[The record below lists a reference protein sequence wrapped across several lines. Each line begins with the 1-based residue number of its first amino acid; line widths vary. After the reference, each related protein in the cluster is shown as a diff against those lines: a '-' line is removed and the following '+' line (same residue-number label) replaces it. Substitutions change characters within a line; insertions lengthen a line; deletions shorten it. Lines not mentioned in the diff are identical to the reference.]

1 MKFFIKN
8 FQKPLT
14 KLKIYVIINTTNKEK
29 ELITMENILSALE
42 IKTLLEELEH
52 LNEETKSKESEAQN
66 AEPALDL
73 YKDDIYLY
81 GLVKER
87 GGEKV
92 LEDFLN
98 KIADEYGLEA
108 EPTVYA
114 SKLIKLHSNAE
125 KNWNSVSRIIHCVL
139 NYIEDYNKW
148 ADEDEE
154 DESADEESDECKCKC
169 ECGKCRCG
177 SKCECG
183 NNECKNCETTAKS
196 GNIQT
201 ITFTTK
207 SGQVLGCCT
216 DEDITSI
223 KVVSSNG
230 KMSIFNL

>member
-8 FQKPLT
+8 FQKRLT
-14 KLKIYVIINTTNKEK
+14 KLKIYAIINTTNKEK
-29 ELITMENILSALE
+29 ELIIMKEANIPASILKLF
-42 IKTLLEELEH
+42 LEESGH
-52 LNEETKSKESEAQN
+52 FNEEEKN
-66 AEPALDL
+66 VEPTLDL
-73 YKDDIYLY
+73 YKDDTYLY
-81 GLVKER
+81 GLVKEQ
-87 GGEKV
+87 GEEKV

-98 KIADEYGLEA
+98 KVADEYGLEA

-114 SKLIKLHSNAE
+114 SNLIKVYSIT
-125 KNWNSVSRIIHCVL
+125 KSDWNSASNIIHCVL

-154 DESADEESDECKCKC
+154 DEFADEENDECKNCVNC
-169 ECGKCRCG
+169 CGEC
-177 SKCECG
+177 
-183 NNECKNCETTAKS
+183 ECKNCESTAES

-207 SGQVLGCCT
+207 SGQVLSCCT

-223 KVVSSNG
+223 KVVSSDG

>member
-1 MKFFIKN
+1 MK
-8 FQKPLT
+8 
-14 KLKIYVIINTTNKEK
+14 NT
-29 ELITMENILSALE
+29 LSALE
-42 IKTLLEELEH
+42 IKALLEEIEH
-52 LNEETKSKESEAQN
+52 LNEETKSKESEEQN
-66 AEPALDL
+66 AESTFDL
-73 YKDDIYLY
+73 YKDDMYLY
-81 GLVKER
+81 GLVKEQ

-92 LEDFLN
+92 LEDFFD
-98 KIADEYGLEA
+98 KVADEYGLEA

-125 KNWNSVSRIIHCVL
+125 KNWNSVSRIIQCVL
-139 NYIEDYNKW
+139 RYIEDYSKF
-148 ADEDEE
+148 ADEDENEE
-154 DESADEESDECKCKC
+154 DEFADENSDKCECECGKCRCGSKC

-183 NNECKNCETTAKS
+183 NNECKNYESTAKS

-201 ITFTTK
+201 IIFTTK

-223 KVVSSNG
+223 KVVSSDG

>member
-1 MKFFIKN
+1 
-8 FQKPLT
+8 
-14 KLKIYVIINTTNKEK
+14 
-29 ELITMENILSALE
+29 MENI
-42 IKTLLEELEH
+42 IKALLEEIEH

-66 AEPALDL
+66 AESTFDL

-81 GLVKER
+81 GLVKKQ

-92 LEDFLN
+92 LEDFFD
-98 KIADEYGLEA
+98 KVADEYGLEA

-114 SKLIKLHSNAE
+114 SNLIKVYSTT
-125 KNWNSVSRIIHCVL
+125 KSDWNSVNNIIHCVL
-139 NYIEDYNKW
+139 DYIEEYNKL

-154 DESADEESDECKCKC
+154 DEFADEDSDECKC

-183 NNECKNCETTAKS
+183 NNECKNCGKCCCGNDECKNYESTAKS

-207 SGQVLGCCT
+207 SGQVFGCCT

>member
-1 MKFFIKN
+1 MK
-8 FQKPLT
+8 
-14 KLKIYVIINTTNKEK
+14 
-29 ELITMENILSALE
+29 NILSALE
-42 IKTLLEELEH
+42 IKALLEEIEH
-52 LNEETKSKESEAQN
+52 LNEETKSKESEELN
-66 AEPALDL
+66 AEPTFDL

-81 GLVKER
+81 GLVKEQ

-92 LEDFLN
+92 LEDFFD
-98 KIADEYGLEA
+98 KVADEYGLEA
-108 EPTVYA
+108 EPAVYA

-139 NYIEDYNKW
+139 DYVEEYNKL
-148 ADEDEE
+148 ADEDEDEE
-154 DESADEESDECKCKC
+154 DEFADEDSDKCKNCVNGCDECEC
-169 ECGKCRCG
+169 ECGSCCCCG
-177 SKCECG
+177 SK
-183 NNECKNCETTAKS
+183 ECKNCEATAKS

-223 KVVSSNG
+223 KVVSSDG

>member
-1 MKFFIKN
+1 MKN
-8 FQKPLT
+8 
-14 KLKIYVIINTTNKEK
+14 N
-29 ELITMENILSALE
+29 LSALE
-42 IKTLLEELEH
+42 IKALLEEIEH
-52 LNEETKSKESEAQN
+52 LNEETKSKESEAQS
-66 AEPALDL
+66 AESTFDL
-73 YKDDIYLY
+73 YKDDMYLY
-81 GLVKER
+81 GLVKEQ
-87 GGEKV
+87 GEEKV

-98 KIADEYGLEA
+98 KVADEYGLEA

-114 SKLIKLHSNAE
+114 SNLIKVYSIT
-125 KNWNSVSRIIHCVL
+125 KSGWNSASNIIHCVL
-139 NYIEDYNKW
+139 DYIEDYNKW
-148 ADEDEE
+148 ADEDENEE
-154 DESADEESDECKCKC
+154 DEFADEENDECKC

-183 NNECKNCETTAKS
+183 NDECKNYETTAKS

-223 KVVSSNG
+223 KVVSSDG

>member
-1 MKFFIKN
+1 MK
-8 FQKPLT
+8 
-14 KLKIYVIINTTNKEK
+14 NT
-29 ELITMENILSALE
+29 LSALE
-42 IKTLLEELEH
+42 IKALLEEIEH
-52 LNEETKSKESEAQN
+52 LNEETKSKESEEQN
-66 AEPALDL
+66 AESTFDL

-81 GLVKER
+81 GLVKEQ

-98 KIADEYGLEA
+98 KVADEYGLEA

-125 KNWNSVSRIIHCVL
+125 KNWNSVNRIIQCVL
-139 NYIEDYNKW
+139 RYIEEYNKL

-154 DESADEESDECKCKC
+154 DEFADEDSDEC
-169 ECGKCRCG
+169 E
-177 SKCECG
+177 CECG

-223 KVVSSNG
+223 KVVSSDG
-230 KMSIFNL
+230 KMSIFYL

>member
-1 MKFFIKN
+1 MKN
-8 FQKPLT
+8 
-14 KLKIYVIINTTNKEK
+14 N
-29 ELITMENILSALE
+29 LSALE
-42 IKTLLEELEH
+42 IKALLEEIEH
-52 LNEETKSKESEAQN
+52 LNEETKSKESETQN
-66 AEPALDL
+66 AEPTFDL

-81 GLVKER
+81 GLVKEQ

-92 LEDFLN
+92 LEDFFD
-98 KIADEYGLEA
+98 KVADEYGLEA

-114 SKLIKLHSNAE
+114 SNLIRVYSSTKSS
-125 KNWNSVSRIIHCVL
+125 WNSVSNIIHCVL
-139 NYIEDYNKW
+139 NYIEEYNKL

-154 DESADEESDECKCKC
+154 DEFADEDSDECKC
-169 ECGKCRCG
+169 
-177 SKCECG
+177 ECG
-183 NNECKNCETTAKS
+183 NKECKDCESTAKS

-207 SGQVLGCCT
+207 SGQVFGCCT

>member
-1 MKFFIKN
+1 MKN
-8 FQKPLT
+8 NL
-14 KLKIYVIINTTNKEK
+14 L
-29 ELITMENILSALE
+29 ALE
-42 IKTLLEELEH
+42 IKALLEEIEH
-52 LNEETKSKESEAQN
+52 LNEETKSKESEEQN
-66 AEPALDL
+66 AESTFDL

-81 GLVKER
+81 GLVKEQ

-92 LEDFLN
+92 LEDFFD
-98 KIADEYGLEA
+98 KVADEYGLEA

-139 NYIEDYNKW
+139 DYIEEYNKL
-148 ADEDEE
+148 AGEDEE
-154 DESADEESDECKCKC
+154 DEFADEDSDECKC
-169 ECGKCRCG
+169 
-177 SKCECG
+177 ECG
-183 NNECKNCETTAKS
+183 NKECKNCESTAKS

-207 SGQVLGCCT
+207 SGQILGCCT

-223 KVVSSNG
+223 KVVSSDG

>member
-1 MKFFIKN
+1 MKN
-8 FQKPLT
+8 
-14 KLKIYVIINTTNKEK
+14 N
-29 ELITMENILSALE
+29 LSALE
-42 IKTLLEELEH
+42 IKALLEEIEH

-66 AEPALDL
+66 AESTFDL
-73 YKDDIYLY
+73 YKDDTYLY
-81 GLVKER
+81 GLVKEQ

-92 LEDFLN
+92 LEDFFD
-98 KIADEYGLEA
+98 KVADEYGLEA

-114 SKLIKLHSNAE
+114 SNLIRVYSTTKSG
-125 KNWNSVSRIIHCVL
+125 WNSVSNIIHCVL
-139 NYIEDYNKW
+139 DYIEEYNKW
-148 ADEDEE
+148 AVEDEE
-154 DESADEESDECKCKC
+154 DEFADEDSDECKC

-183 NNECKNCETTAKS
+183 KCRCGSKCECGNDECKNCESTAKS

-207 SGQVLGCCT
+207 SGQVFGCCT

>member
-1 MKFFIKN
+1 
-8 FQKPLT
+8 
-14 KLKIYVIINTTNKEK
+14 
-29 ELITMENILSALE
+29 MENIIALLM
-42 IKTLLEELEH
+42 KALLEKDEH

-66 AEPALDL
+66 AESTFDL

-81 GLVKER
+81 GLVKEQ

-92 LEDFLN
+92 LNDFFD
-98 KIADEYGLEA
+98 KVADEYGLEA

-114 SKLIKLHSNAE
+114 SNLIRVYSTTKSS
-125 KNWNSVSRIIHCVL
+125 WNSVSNIIHCVL
-139 NYIEDYNKW
+139 GYIEEYNKL

-154 DESADEESDECKCKC
+154 DEFAGEDSDECKC

-183 NNECKNCETTAKS
+183 NNECKNYESTAKS

-223 KVVSSNG
+223 KVISSNG

>member
-1 MKFFIKN
+1 
-8 FQKPLT
+8 
-14 KLKIYVIINTTNKEK
+14 
-29 ELITMENILSALE
+29 MENI
-42 IKTLLEELEH
+42 IKALLEEIEH

-73 YKDDIYLY
+73 YRDNIYLY
-81 GLVKER
+81 GLIKEQ

-114 SKLIKLHSNAE
+114 SKLIKLHSNTE
-125 KNWNSVSRIIHCVL
+125 KNWNSVSRIIQCVL
-139 NYIEDYNKW
+139 DYIEEYNKL

-154 DESADEESDECKCKC
+154 DEFADEDSDECKNCVNC
-169 ECGKCRCG
+169 CCG

-183 NNECKNCETTAKS
+183 KCECENKECKNCETTAKS

-223 KVVSSNG
+223 KVISSDG